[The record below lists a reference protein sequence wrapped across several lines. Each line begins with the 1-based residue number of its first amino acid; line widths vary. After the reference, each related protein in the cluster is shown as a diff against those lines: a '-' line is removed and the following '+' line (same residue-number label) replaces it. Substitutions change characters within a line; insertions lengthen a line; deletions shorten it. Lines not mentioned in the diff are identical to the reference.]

1 MFVFSMTWLLPLLVM
16 IGSYMTIIVIIIKR
30 ARMMR
35 IQREN
40 ESEGTCQS
48 VVGRAKIRTIR
59 ITGVL
64 VVGFV
69 LCWTPYNAMFVW

>member
-1 MFVFSMTWLLPLLVM
+1 MTWLLPLLVM
-16 IGSYMTIIVIIIKR
+16 IGSYMTIIMIIVKR
-30 ARMMR
+30 ARMMKM
-35 IQREN
+35 QR